1 MSSTRGAIAIKEATA
16 QLSAAHDL
24 PIESVDATSEAS
36 ARQLLASG
44 QVAEAMNA
52 FTTLLAQNW
61 GSASLFGA
69 AAEAAHRADHVAQAI
84 IWIAQAERL
93 EPKSATYPMRLAQ
106 YCQRA
111 GDLKT
116 ALRAVDRAILLAPKS
131 PAILFLRSRILH
143 GLGLL
148 NDAADIAQKALA
160 MRPDNDVNRLY
171 TASLLY
177 EQGRFSECKDIDLAS
192 SAHRPNDAGFSFNHR
207 AALWRVSSAAGRKKK
222 KVLLLGNCN
231 VETLVKCF
239 EILLPH
245 AMTRHIRLSRSFL
258 SKPDN
263 IASIIESIRQ
273 SDIIC
278 YQPYDG
284 RPPFHAE
291 LVKKKAVSFPP
302 LIFDAFHPD
311 QQFLRAGR
319 DLLQGPLASH
329 HSHII
334 ASTFLSGGDPDNAIA
349 NFSKE
354 TFRRLKYFD
363 RWRTSSKL
371 LEALSNETDVPISQF
386 LTSWMNRGCFMFD
399 IHHPKLFALKDIA
412 RALIL
417 KMGETP
423 ENVDCEDYMAD
434 PLGEFEVLPVY
445 PEIAEQFGFQG
456 SYLFKGPASRD
467 IAKRLYD
474 LPEFAELS
482 FRTYDA
488 YGRESISLSGGDM
501 MSFVRR

>member
-1 MSSTRGAIAIKEATA
+1 MSSTRKAIAIPEAPA
-16 QLSAAHDL
+16 DSSPVHDL
-24 PIESVDATSEAS
+24 PIESLAASSIAS

-44 QVAEAMNA
+44 QVAEGMNA
-52 FTTLLAQNW
+52 LTALLAQNCD
-61 GSASLFGA
+61 SAPLFA
-69 AAEAAHRADHVAQAI
+69 AAADAAYRADHVAQAV

-93 EPKSATYPMRLAQ
+93 EPKSATHPMRLAQ

-116 ALRAVDRAILLAPKS
+116 ALRAADRAILLAPKS

-148 NDAADIAQKALA
+148 DDAAEIALKALA
-160 MRPDNDVNRLY
+160 MRPENDVNRLY

-192 SAHRPNDAGFSFNHR
+192 PARCRSDAGLNHR

-222 KVLLLGNCN
+222 EVLLLGNCN

-245 AMTRHIRLSRSFL
+245 AMTRQIRISRTFL
-258 SKPDN
+258 SKPEN
-263 IASIIESIRQ
+263 MASIIKSIRQ
-273 SDIIC
+273 SDIVC

-284 RPPFHAE
+284 RPLFHAE
-291 LVKKKAVSFPP
+291 LMKKKAVSFPP
-302 LIFDAFHPD
+302 LVFDAFHPD

-319 DLLQGPLASH
+319 DLVQGPLASH
-329 HSHII
+329 HSHIA
-334 ASTFLSGGDPDNAIA
+334 ASTFLSGGHPKNAIA
-349 NFSKE
+349 SFNRE
-354 TFRRLKYFD
+354 TFGRLKYFD

-371 LEALSNETDVPISQF
+371 LEALSGETDVPVAHF
-386 LTSWMNRGCFMFD
+386 LPAWASRGCFMFD
-399 IHHPKLFALKDIA
+399 IHHPKLFALKDLA
-412 RALIL
+412 RALIF

-423 ENVDCEDYMAD
+423 RNVDCEDYMAD

-467 IAKRLYD
+467 IAERLYD
-474 LPEFAELS
+474 LPEFVELS
-482 FRTYDA
+482 FRTYEA